1 MNFGKFLA
9 KAWHDVGVRI
19 YLTGRLAIEAG
30 GKVVVE
36 ERQFRGKQGR
46 LLFTYLVWE
55 RTRPVSK
62 EELAAVL
69 WPENLSPAWE
79 SGLSSLTSRLGSL
92 LSSATIEEHGL
103 SLSRGLGQYQVR
115 LPSDV
120 WIDVEAAT
128 SALDRAEAA
137 VRTGDPGS
145 ALGPATVAT
154 SIAGRPFLPG
164 VDGFWPDSQRRKLER
179 QMVRSLD
186 CLNEMQLA
194 VGEPESAVE
203 TALKAVGLDQYRK
216 RTYQSLMRA
225 YAATG
230 NRAEAV
236 SVYHRFRELLAT
248 DLGTEPSQE
257 TEAIYLQLLG

>member
-1 MNFGKFLA
+1 MA
-9 KAWHDVGVRI
+9 KAWHEVAVRI
-19 YLTGRLAIEAG
+19 YLTGRLSIEAD
-30 GKVVVE
+30 GKVVIE
-36 ERQFRGKQGR
+36 ERQIRGKQGR

-55 RTRPVSK
+55 RSRPVSK

-69 WPENLSPAWE
+69 WREDLSPAWE

-92 LSSATIEEHGL
+92 LSSEAMREHGL

-120 WIDVEAAT
+120 WIDVGAAT
-128 SALDRAEAA
+128 SALDRAESA
-137 VRTGDPGS
+137 VRTGDAGS

-164 VDGFWPDSQRRKLER
+164 VNGFWPESQRRKLER
-179 QMVRSLD
+179 QLVRSLD

-194 VGEPESAVE
+194 VGEAQSAIE
-203 TALKAVGLDQYRK
+203 TALRSVDLDPYRE
-216 RTYQSLMRA
+216 RTHQSLMRA

-236 SVYHRFRELLAT
+236 SVYHRFRELLAN

-257 TEAIYLQLLG
+257 TEAIYLTLLG

>member
-1 MNFGKFLA
+1 MGI
-9 KAWHDVGVRI
+9 RI
-19 YLTGRLAIEAG
+19 YLTGRLSIECD

-46 LLFTYLVWE
+46 LLFTYLAWE
-55 RTRPVSK
+55 RSRPVSK
-62 EELAAVL
+62 EELASVL
-69 WPENLSPAWE
+69 WPEDLSPAWE

-92 LSSATIEEHGL
+92 LSTHSMADQGL

-120 WIDVEAAT
+120 WVDVEAAT
-128 SALDRAEAA
+128 SALDRAESA

-145 ALGPATVAT
+145 ALGPATVAV

-164 VDGFWPDSQRRKLER
+164 VNGFWPDSQRRKLER
-179 QMVRSLD
+179 QLVRGLD

-194 VGEPESAVE
+194 VGEAQSAVE
-203 TALKAVGLDQYRK
+203 TALRAVDLDPYRE
-216 RTYQSLMRA
+216 RSYQGLMRS

-236 SVYHRFRELLAT
+236 SVYHRFRELLAA
-248 DLGTEPSQE
+248 DLGTEPSPE
-257 TEAIYLQLLG
+257 TEAIYLDLLG

>member
-1 MNFGKFLA
+1 MA

-19 YLTGRLAIEAG
+19 YLTGRLSIEACG
-30 GKVVVE
+30 NVVVE

-62 EELAAVL
+62 EELASVL
-69 WPENLSPAWE
+69 WPEDLSPAWE
-79 SGLSSLTSRLGSL
+79 SGLSSLASKLGSM
-92 LSSATIEEHGL
+92 LSSEGMKDQGL

-115 LPSDV
+115 FPSDV
-120 WIDVEAAT
+120 WVDVEAAT

-145 ALGPATVAT
+145 ALGPATVAV

-164 VDGFWPDSQRRKLER
+164 VTGIWPDSQRRKLVR
-179 QMVRSLD
+179 QLVRALD

-194 VGEPESAVE
+194 VGEAQSAVE
-203 TALKAVGLDQYRK
+203 TALRAVDLDPYRE

-236 SVYHRFRELLAT
+236 GVYHRFRELLAA
-248 DLGTEPSQE
+248 DLGTEPSPE
-257 TEAIYLQLLG
+257 TEAIYLNLLG

>member
-1 MNFGKFLA
+1 M
-9 KAWHDVGVRI
+9 GVRI
-19 YLTGRLAIEAG
+19 YLTGRLSIEAD

-55 RTRPVSK
+55 RARPVSK

-69 WPENLSPAWE
+69 WPEYLSPAWE

-92 LSSATIEEHGL
+92 LSSETMEEHGL

-137 VRTGDPGS
+137 VRTGDAGS

-164 VDGFWPDSQRRKLER
+164 VNGFWPDSQRRKLER
-179 QMVRSLD
+179 QLIRSLD

-194 VGEPESAVE
+194 VGEAESAVE
-203 TALKAVGLDQYRK
+203 TALRAVDLDPYRE
-216 RTYQSLMRA
+216 RTDQNLMRA
-225 YAATG
+225 QAATG

-236 SVYHRFRELLAT
+236 NVYHRFRELLAK
-248 DLGTEPSQE
+248 DLGTGPSKE
-257 TEAIYLQLLG
+257 TEAIYLTLLG

>member
-1 MNFGKFLA
+1 MS
-9 KAWHDVGVRI
+9 VRI
-19 YLTGRLAIEAG
+19 YLTGRLSIEADG
-30 GKVVVE
+30 NVVVE

-46 LLFTYLVWE
+46 LLFTYLAWE
-55 RTRPVSK
+55 RNRPVSK

-69 WPENLSPAWE
+69 WPEDLSPAWE
-79 SGLSSLTSRLGSL
+79 SGLSSLTSKLGTL
-92 LSSATIEEHGL
+92 LASETMQDHGL

-115 LPSDV
+115 LPLDV

-137 VRTGDPGS
+137 VRSDDPGN

-164 VDGFWPDSQRRKLER
+164 VNGFWPDSQRRKLER
-179 QMVRSLD
+179 QLVRSLD
-186 CLNEMQLA
+186 CLIEMQLA
-194 VGEPESAVE
+194 VGEGQSAVE
-203 TALKAVGLDQYRK
+203 TALRAVDLDPYRE
-216 RTYQSLMRA
+216 RTYQGLMRA

-236 SVYHRFRELLAT
+236 SVYHRLRELLIK
-248 DLGTEPSQE
+248 DLGAEPSQE
-257 TEAIYLQLLG
+257 TDGIYLNLLE